1 MRKLNIIFLLFFVY
15 STISC
20 SNRINDF
27 YEGYIYSE
35 NNQPLEGVQIIE
47 DYHKQPSKILTDKK
61 GYFKF
66 DRSNKNFIPNL
77 FIIKYGYRIDTIDLQ
92 RGNAGQMPS
101 FLFLRKQSD
110 TLFMKKIISNTK

>member
-1 MRKLNIIFLLFFVY
+1 MRKLNIIFLLFFVCA
-15 STISC
+15 TIGC
-20 SNRINDF
+20 SDRVNDF
-27 YEGYIYSE
+27 YEGYIYNE

-47 DYHKQPSKILTDKK
+47 DYPKLASKGLTNNK

-66 DRSNKNFIPNL
+66 DRSNKNFITNL
-77 FIIKYGYRIDTIDLQ
+77 FVIKHGYRIETIDLQ
-92 RGNAGQMPS
+92 RGNTGQMPS